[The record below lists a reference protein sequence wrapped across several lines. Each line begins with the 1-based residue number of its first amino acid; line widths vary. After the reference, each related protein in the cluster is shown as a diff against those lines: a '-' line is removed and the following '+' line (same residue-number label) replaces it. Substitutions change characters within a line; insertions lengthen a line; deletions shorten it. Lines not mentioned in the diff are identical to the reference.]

1 MKCKY
6 IKPSTKAIQIKTRTM
21 MLAGT
26 TWNKD
31 EQAGINPNPGSEGDF
46 GAKEDY
52 IDFGW

>member
-1 MKCKY
+1 
-6 IKPSTKAIQIKTRTM
+6 